1 MALALA
7 GLAQAEP
14 RGKGHRIGKPGTVTE
29 VEGLK
34 PGDQY
39 AVVCTMCKTVEI
51 KEVAEGESTAALTK
65 EDGSMTCGG
74 CKNKAT
80 VKRVGPPGKK
90 RLTYVNKD
98 GQECMFVAP
107 LKKQ

>member
-1 MALALA
+1 MAVALA

-14 RGKGHRIGKPGTVTE
+14 PGKGHRIGKPGTVKQ

-34 PGDQY
+34 AGDQY

-51 KEVAEGESTAALTK
+51 KEVAEGQTGAALTK
-65 EDGSMTCGG
+65 EGGTMTCGG
-74 CKNKAT
+74 CKKEAT
-80 VKRVGPPGKK
+80 IKRIGPPGKK
-90 RLTYVNKD
+90 RPTYVNKG